1 MALLNWEF
9 VSTIVLHGSHGD
21 KLCSSLLHLLCPNPH
36 IYPRSIHLRPVRPIP
51 TFPSLSQSLPR
62 SRLSVPSPCFA
73 ALSVLA
79 TIYSFSLFYFLSLFV
94 WKQALMRR
102 HVNLVPNAILI
113 QRSWDKIH
121 CLRTRGITAVT
132 VSLSPSSRYYSCRGN
147 TVVLDHATRN
157 YSRKHTLQG
166 SLAFPLSIIPLLY
179 WYQLRSN

>member
-1 MALLNWEF
+1 
-9 VSTIVLHGSHGD
+9 
-21 KLCSSLLHLLCPNPH
+21 
-36 IYPRSIHLRPVRPIP
+36 
-51 TFPSLSQSLPR
+51 
-62 SRLSVPSPCFA
+62 
-73 ALSVLA
+73 
-79 TIYSFSLFYFLSLFV
+79 
-94 WKQALMRR
+94 MRR

-179 WYQLRSN
+179 